1 MTPTE
6 TTEPVPGLHI
16 YELPSD
22 MHHASTDRW
31 VLAHHEGHVL
41 ATYPTADTATRAA
54 TAVAPLADW
63 TRTVMTAANQ
73 ISFGGNVE
81 RLHELLLAAANTDG
95 SSER

>member
-1 MTPTE
+1 MTTTE
-6 TTEPVPGLHI
+6 TTEPAPGLHI
-16 YELPSD
+16 YELPADTNPDSPN
-22 MHHASTDRW
+22 RW
-31 VLAHHEGHVL
+31 ALAHHEGHVL
-41 ATYPTADTATRAA
+41 AMYPTADTATRAA

-81 RLHELLLAAANTDG
+81 RFHELLRTSADTDG